1 MLRSDAW
8 LRRALAIGATLG
20 LVVAACGGTS
30 PTATPGAPA
39 TAGPSGPA
47 ESTAPDL
54 HGGTI
59 FMLTQ
64 AEEFDDIDPQRAY
77 TGEDLAFFGA
87 TIMRGL
93 TTYVYSDDAVTANG
107 IQGDM
112 ATDTGTANADA
123 TEWTFTLR
131 DGLTWE
137 DGSDLVCEDV
147 KYGVSRTFANDV
159 ITNGPTYA
167 VQYLDIPSNPVT
179 DEADPN
185 SVYLSAYYGPYNAA
199 TDQSLFDAAVECNGN
214 VITFHLNQSVADF
227 NYTVTLGFS
236 PVPDPAIHPD
246 LADTVDQ
253 YTLRPWSNGPYKIE
267 EYNQGNGGHL
277 LLTRNDAWN
286 ADSDPI
292 RKAYP
297 DTWEVLFGIDPKVM
311 DERIIASQGDDAF
324 AIQYGAVQ
332 PENLTRVFAD
342 PETPLPEFADRAIS
356 DYDPYSRYYWIDVQ
370 KIPNIKH
377 RQAMAAALDRDA
389 IRANAGGDFAG
400 ALGDGV
406 IKPNIG
412 QDYAETGMWTGL
424 LGQPIPD
431 NGDPAFAMQL
441 LDESGEP
448 IPDLTWDYPQT
459 PVRDQE
465 AAIVVDSLGK
475 AGINVTANPI
485 PPGQYY
491 GTIFNDE
498 QAHQFGW
505 AGWGPDWPNAST
517 VIAPLFTDKGGWN
530 ISRVRGE
537 ANQDFIDQVQVA
549 LAELDRAT
557 QAKMWQDLNKLA
569 MERVYVIPT
578 TFGTTQVIAGT
589 KVKPIY
595 QWAPYGSWPYA
606 EMYVTP

>member
-1 MLRSDAW
+1 VELHAP
-8 LRRALAIGATLG
+8 RRPHLAGRR
-20 LVVAACGGTS
+20 
-30 PTATPGAPA
+30 P
-39 TAGPSGPA
+39 
-47 ESTAPDL
+47 
-54 HGGTI
+54 
-59 FMLTQ
+59 
-64 AEEFDDIDPQRAY
+64 
-77 TGEDLAFFGA
+77 
-87 TIMRGL
+87 
-93 TTYVYSDDAVTANG
+93 VT
-107 IQGDM
+107 
-112 ATDTGTANADA
+112 
-123 TEWTFTLR
+123 
-131 DGLTWE
+131 
-137 DGSDLVCEDV
+137 CEDV

-167 VQYLDIPSNPVT
+167 IQYLDIPDNTVT

-185 SVYLSAYYGPYNAA
+185 AVYLKAYYGPYKG
-199 TDQSLFDAAVECNGN
+199 TGQDLFDQAVVCDGKT
-214 VITFHLNQSVADF
+214 ITFHLNQPVADF

-246 LADTVDQ
+246 LPDAVDQ

-267 EYNQGNGGHL
+267 EYTQGNGGHL
-277 LLTRNDAWN
+277 LLTRNENWDQA
-286 ADSDPI
+286 SDPI

-297 DTWEVLFGIDPKVM
+297 DKWEVLFGLDVKVIDQRM
-311 DERIIASQGDDAF
+311 MASQGDDAF
-324 AIQYGAVQ
+324 AVCYCNIQ
-332 PENLTRVFAD
+332 PENLNTVFAD
-342 PETPLPEFADRAIS
+342 PQTPNPDFAGRVVS
-356 DYDPYSRYYWIDVQ
+356 DYDPYARYYWIDVQ
-370 KIPNIKH
+370 KVPNVKH
-377 RQAMAAALDRDA
+377 RQAIAAALNRDA
-389 IRANAGGDFAG
+389 IRANAGGDYAG

-431 NGDPAFAMQL
+431 DGDPDFARQL
-441 LDESGEP
+441 IEQSGEP
-448 IPDLTWDYPQT
+448 MPDLTWDYPQNAT
-459 PVRDQE
+459 RDLE
-465 AAIVVDSLGK
+465 AGIVVESLGR
-475 AGINVTANPI
+475 AGINVVANPI
-485 PPGQYY
+485 PGGTYY

-537 ANQDFIDQVQVA
+537 ANQDFVDQVQVA
-549 LAELDRAT
+549 LAELDRAA

-578 TFGTTQVIAGT
+578 TFGLSQVIAGT
-589 KVKPIY
+589 KVQPIY

>member
-1 MLRSDAW
+1 MLRTDAW
-8 LRRALAIGATLG
+8 LRRALAIGVTFG
-20 LVVAACGGTS
+20 LVVAACGGTN
-30 PTATPGAPA
+30 PTATP
-39 TAGPSGPA
+39 AGPTVGPGESPA
-47 ESTAPDL
+47 ESTMPDL

-64 AEEFDDIDPQRAY
+64 NEEFDDIDPQRAY

-87 TIMRGL
+87 TIMRAL
-93 TTYVYSDDAVTANG
+93 TGYVYSDDPVVANGVTA
-107 IQGDM
+107 DM
-112 ATDTGTANADA
+112 ATDTGTASPDA
-123 TEWTFTLR
+123 TEWSFTLR

-137 DGSDLVCEDV
+137 DGSALVCEDI

-167 VQYLDIPSNPVT
+167 IQYLDIPENPVSEG
-179 DEADPN
+179 DDA
-185 SVYLSAYYGPYNAA
+185 VYLSAYYGPYNG
-199 TDQSLFDAAVECNGN
+199 TGQDLFDQAVSCDGN
-214 VITFHLNQSVADF
+214 VITFKLNQSVADF

-246 LADTVDQ
+246 LVDTVDQ

-267 EYNQGNGGHL
+267 EYTQGNGGHL
-277 LLTRNDAWN
+277 LLTRNEFWN
-286 ADSDPI
+286 QDSDPV
-292 RKAYP
+292 RLAYP
-297 DTWEVLFGIDPKVM
+297 DQWEVLFGIDAKVIDQRM
-311 DERIIASQGDDAF
+311 MASQGDDAT
-324 AIQYGAVQ
+324 AVCYCNIQ
-332 PENLTRVFAD
+332 PENLNTVFAD
-342 PETPLPEFADRAIS
+342 PQTPNPDFAGRVVS

-370 KIPNIKH
+370 KVPNVKH
-377 RQAMAAALDRDA
+377 RQAMAAALNRDA

-406 IKPNIG
+406 IKPNLG

-431 NGDPAFAMQL
+431 SGDPDFARQL
-441 LDESGEP
+441 IEESGEP
-448 IPDLTWDYPQT
+448 MPDLIWDYPQNPT
-459 PVRDQE
+459 RDLE
-465 AAIVVDSLGK
+465 AGIVVESLGR

-485 PPGQYY
+485 PGGSYY

-517 VIAPLFTDKGGWN
+517 VIPPLFTDKGGWN

-537 ANQDFIDQVQVA
+537 ANQDFIDQVAVA
-549 LAELDRAT
+549 IGELDRSA

-578 TFGTTQVIAGT
+578 TFGLSQVIVGT
-589 KVKPIY
+589 RIQPVY
-595 QWAPYGSWPYA
+595 QWAPWGSWPYA
-606 EMYVTP
+606 IMYVTP